1 MLQSMGLQRVRH
13 NLATKQQHVYI
24 HMCHQETKIKS
35 NKIKSNLFLSFVPS
49 LSSLTHRGLSAEALN
64 RALQTG
70 VQSETATPDGSLQD
84 CLQELPKTS
93 VQDGDRVP
101 CAETLRSAGH

>member
-1 MLQSMGLQRVRH
+1 
-13 NLATKQQHVYI
+13 
-24 HMCHQETKIKS
+24 MCHQETKIKS